1 MNEQLQRLEAK
12 VDCLNEKMN
21 KPKIII
27 KKKAIVTEQ
36 YEFID

>member
-1 MNEQLQRLEAK
+1 MNERLQRLEAK
-12 VDCLNEKMN
+12 VGFLNKKIN

-27 KKKAIVTEQ
+27 KKKAIVTEP